1 VAEREA
7 KLSATYNGPFNR
19 LLGHHVVWDGRNIDK
34 VLAHF
39 LAIPT
44 TN

>member
-1 VAEREA
+1 MAEREA

-19 LLGHHVVWDGRNIDK
+19 LGHHVVWDGRNVGK

-39 LAIPT
+39 
-44 TN
+44 